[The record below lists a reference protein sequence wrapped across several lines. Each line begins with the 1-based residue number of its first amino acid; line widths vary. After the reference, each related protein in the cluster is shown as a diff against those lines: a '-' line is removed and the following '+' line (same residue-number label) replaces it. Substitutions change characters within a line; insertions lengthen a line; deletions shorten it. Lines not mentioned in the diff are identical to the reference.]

1 MKKWFLKNK
10 WIAVGAIA
18 GAIGGYTYYSLVGC
32 STGTCAITSNPIIS
46 TLYFGVMGG
55 LFVSIILPNHK
66 NKKESI

>member
-10 WIAVGAIA
+10 WIMIGIIA

-32 STGTCAITSNPIIS
+32 STGSCAITSNPIIS

-55 LFVSIILPNHK
+55 LFVSIVLPNNKH
-66 NKKESI
+66 KKENI